1 MFLLDGFGRDVD
13 SFNFKDADKLA
24 TGSHTAGGY
33 QYEDNQFI
41 DEERYD
47 KFAPVVSGGTA
58 KYRVRIKEV
67 AFEDDPRYQRPNE
80 VVPSPPGCQCL
91 PAPEVR
97 REGRA
102 VPGGRGRERVLVPT
116 VSDRRLPDV
125 VARDRATAERSRG
138 HYADRIG
145 GGLCER
151 F

>member
-1 MFLLDGFGRDVD
+1 MEI
-13 SFNFKDADKLA
+13 
-24 TGSHTAGGY
+24 

-41 DEERYD
+41 DDERYD

-67 AFEDDPRYQRPNE
+67 AFEDGSTPTSARIE

-125 VARDRATAERSRG
+125 GPHGTVQLQNGRAVITQ
-138 HYADRIG
+138 IG
-145 GGLCER
+145 
-151 F
+151 